1 MQKHATKKFLHQSDF
16 DLYGDMLKIRDAF
29 SDTARDARGKAA
41 EVLTQSY
48 NDVKAKT
55 ADIQGLMSDYV
66 TEKPIKSLGIALLS
80 GALLGAVMMRRR
92 IKLRRHQ

>member
-1 MQKHATKKFLHQSDF
+1 MSSDF
-16 DLYGDMLKIRDAF
+16 DLYGDMVKIRDAF

-55 ADIQGLMSDYV
+55 ADIHDIMTDYV
-66 TEKPIKSLGIALLS
+66 TEKPIKSIGIALLS
-80 GALLGAVMMRRR
+80 GALLGAIMMRRR
-92 IKLRRHQ
+92 IKLRRH